1 MWEVTVKGRPVPKPD
16 PKCFG
21 RGGQHRL
28 TIPEKAPGYK
38 DWRTRCNAAGQA
50 LVRATG
56 QKALLGAWSIE
67 LIFIMQFP
75 ASLTP
80 ARRPWPAVRNGDI
93 DKLTRLMLDALTD
106 AQVWGDDSLVV
117 DLHAVKVYPHSPH
130 PDADVLGGDTGAVI
144 RIWRPTQ
151 HA

>member
-1 MWEVTVKGRPVPKPD
+1 MPFDQPVGERPA
-16 PKCFG
+16 
-21 RGGQHRL
+21 H
-28 TIPEKAPGYK
+28 IPQ
-38 DWRTRCNAAGQA
+38 RCDQSVN
-50 LVRATG
+50 LAT
-56 QKALLGAWSIE
+56 
-67 LIFIMQFP
+67 
-75 ASLTP
+75 
-80 ARRPWPAVRNGDI
+80 
-93 DKLTRLMLDALTD
+93 MLDALTD